1 MITNIS
7 DRKDTYFLSI
17 DKAFSNKI
25 KLSLLKKVFFLYY
38 EWHFHEFL
46 ERCCS
51 ILEYNIIVCCPMNGC
66 QDIFC
71 KKHCTLMCFL
81 WFTEVKYVK
90 FVSFLISME
99 STSSLFYRLD
109 CNSLI

>member
-71 KKHCTLMCFL
+71 KKNIAHLCAFCGLQKLNTLNLC
-81 WFTEVKYVK
+81 
-90 FVSFLISME
+90 
-99 STSSLFYRLD
+99 LF
-109 CNSLI
+109 

>member
-7 DRKDTYFLSI
+7 DRKDTCFLSI

-51 ILEYNIIVCCPMNGC
+51 ILEYRM
-66 QDIFC
+66 IFSHADLADNADYF
-71 KKHCTLMCFL
+71 KPRIARISRMLQYFNFNLTTD
-81 WFTEVKYVK
+81 FTD
-90 FVSFLISME
+90 LHG
-99 STSSLFYRLD
+99 
-109 CNSLI
+109 